1 MPYAMIFYYNNFL
14 AYCLLNLRKLKI
26 GGHSELV
33 SESTLWVVVV
43 FVIFNYPSSRS

>member
-26 GGHSELV
+26 GGHFELPPFPLGG
-33 SESTLWVVVV
+33 T
-43 FVIFNYPSSRS
+43 P